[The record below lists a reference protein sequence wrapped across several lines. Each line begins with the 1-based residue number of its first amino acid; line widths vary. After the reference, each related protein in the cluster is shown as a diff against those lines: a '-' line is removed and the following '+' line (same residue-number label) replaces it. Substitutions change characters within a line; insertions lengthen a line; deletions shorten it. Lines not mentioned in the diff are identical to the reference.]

1 MTKQQRISKI
11 SEENRKRLYL
21 QSKYLRKTGERV
33 QKIPSAP
40 RVKNPFANEEKIF
53 SLKKEKQE
61 IREEEI
67 SRKKEDAAEKKK
79 DRESRAKKFKAGVNR
94 NGQPRLGNRIQDIL
108 AILQKENSQ

>member
-1 MTKQQRISKI
+1 MTKQQRILKL
-11 SEENRKRLYL
+11 SEENRKRMFL

-67 SRKKEDAAEKKK
+67 SRKAAESVEKKK
-79 DRESRAKKFKAGVNR
+79 EREIRAKKFKAGVNR
-94 NGQPRLGNRIQDIL
+94 NGQPKLGNKIQDIL